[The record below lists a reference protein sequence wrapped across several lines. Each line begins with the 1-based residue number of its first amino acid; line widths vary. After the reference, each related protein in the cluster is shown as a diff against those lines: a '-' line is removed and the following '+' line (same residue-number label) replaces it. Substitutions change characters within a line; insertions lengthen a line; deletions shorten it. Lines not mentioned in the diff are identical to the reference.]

1 MMNMQWDSM
10 FSVVCLAA
18 ALSLSPLLSAR
29 WKRLNETFILSSV
42 CSTELLYVT
51 RTGQIGLPAAVLCRR
66 FFNEP
71 QLTRQRHQNPADT
84 QRPAGIY
91 RAEPRLRS
99 SGPLSPFTRRK
110 ALSSSGDKV
119 PIAGLCVC
127 VFVPVW
133 SCFMFI
139 MQVVNDKSFRE
150 GAALKLLLFRLK
162 RFGFEYWDEV

>member
-1 MMNMQWDSM
+1 MILILILIILNMQWDSM

-127 VFVPVW
+127 VCLFL
-133 SCFMFI
+133 C
-139 MQVVNDKSFRE
+139 
-150 GAALKLLLFRLK
+150 GAASCSLCRLLMTRASEKGLLWSFYCL
-162 RFGFEYWDEV
+162 D